1 MLQKYCFSI
10 GWLLERCRRRPSDS
24 GIAMGTPGTSAGAL
38 FLSSASAPSR
48 KRAAGEAGEAG
59 VARSRQRVLELSR
72 ETSSLIQ
79 AQKEYLEPEEN
90 RDLEHMRQIAI
101 KFGSALGKVSQ
112 EPPPTLCYSSNL

>member
-1 MLQKYCFSI
+1 MTTLAFV
-10 GWLLERCRRRPSDS
+10 L
-24 GIAMGTPGTSAGAL
+24 IAHGRD
-38 FLSSASAPSR
+38 F
-48 KRAAGEAGEAG
+48 
-59 VARSRQRVLELSR
+59 RQLSR